1 MKFVNVQ
8 NTDTKK
14 SARTKTP
21 SKRQTRR
28 PTKLET
34 KPSFRGLLIG
44 SYVSFTLITFLSIIL
59 IFLLAN
65 WLNRYERINLSTAEL
80 PDYVEYLR
88 TGDYAKLPSVGI
100 FGVDGWFE
108 VVTAD
113 GTPLYSSTG
122 QPHNYTQAELE
133 LIKKYGSSETI
144 TTQALVDDSGSTTY
158 VVTRSYEQ
166 NGTMHNNY
174 LILDEDLKVIAGDIG
189 YGTDSF
195 TEEEYAILSYQSEH
209 QNQTFAKYFFV
220 ASDGSP
226 RYVVFL
232 DSNDSVSFQFEY
244 IIGFTIA
251 IAVIIYGAIMALY
264 IQYINRNVQRPL
276 TAISLAMRR
285 FASAEDR
292 ETIEYKGPVE
302 FEQLAGSFN
311 EMVTLLNASE
321 AEKQELEK
329 HRLRMLAGLSHDLK
343 TPITIIQGFSK
354 AIRDGVVA
362 DADKQKYLDL
372 IVSKAEHMGELIN
385 SFYEYSKLEHP
396 DFVFEKQRIDVA
408 ELVRS
413 HLASIYSE
421 FSIRGYNIET
431 DITEEQLFAVVDP
444 SMMIRVIE
452 NLVSNFFKYT
462 PAGSTLFVGVQKAG
476 ESLKIQ
482 VADNGPGIPNEARK
496 DIFDPFVVAEK
507 SRNKQGS
514 GLGLAV
520 CQKVVTAMDGTIT
533 ISDTPKDGYATEFDI
548 ILPLNDI
555 DNTI

>member
-8 NTDTKK
+8 NPDAPKK
-14 SARTKTP
+14 AKTP
-21 SKRQTRR
+21 SKKAKR
-28 PTKLET
+28 PVKLET
-34 KPSFRGLLIG
+34 KQSFRGLLIG

-88 TGDYAKLPSVGI
+88 TGDYAKLPAVGI

-108 VVTAD
+108 VVTSD

-122 QPHNYTQAELE
+122 QPRAYTKDELE

-144 TTQALVDDSGSTTY
+144 TTQALADDSGHTTY
-158 VVTRSYEQ
+158 VVTRSYVE
-166 NGTMHNNY
+166 NGTTRNTY
-174 LILDEDLKVIAGDIG
+174 LILDEDLRVIAGDIG

-209 QNQTFAKYFFV
+209 QDQTFAKYFFV
-220 ASDGSP
+220 ANDGSP

-232 DSNDSVSFQFEY
+232 DTNDSVSFQFEY

-292 ETIEYKGPVE
+292 EPIEYKGPIE

-321 AEKQELEK
+321 DEKQELEK

-372 IVSKAEHMGELIN
+372 IVSKSEHMGELIN

-396 DFVFEKQRIDVA
+396 DFTFEKQTADIA

-413 HLASIYSE
+413 HLAAIYSE
-421 FSIRGYNIET
+421 FQIRGYNIET
-431 DITEEQLFAVVDP
+431 DITEEQLFAVVDS
-444 SMMIRVIE
+444 SMMVRVIE
-452 NLVSNFFKYT
+452 NVVSNFFKYT
-462 PAGSTLFVGVQKAG
+462 PVGSTLFVEVQKQG
-476 ESLKIQ
+476 ENVSIKI
-482 VADNGPGIPNEARK
+482 ADNGPGIPKEARK

-507 SRNKQGS
+507 SRSKQGS

-520 CQKVVTAMDGTIT
+520 CKKIVTAMDGTIT
-533 ISDTPKDGYATEFDI
+533 ISDTPKDGYATQFDI
-548 ILPLNDI
+548 TLPLSDI